1 MFKKIMTMKKE
12 YINPE
17 LEVVDLKMNCT
28 LMAGSPLQKNNDTVD
43 DENEILAPIFVF
55 DE

>member
-1 MFKKIMTMKKE
+1 MKKE

-28 LMAGSPLQKNNDTVD
+28 LMAGSPTAPLDDTNGQSN
-43 DENEILAPIFVF
+43 ENALAPVFVF
-55 DE
+55 EE

>member
-1 MFKKIMTMKKE
+1 MEDAKMKKE

-28 LMAGSPLQKNNDTVD
+28 LMAGSPTAPLDDTNPQS
-43 DENEILAPIFVF
+43 NEDALAPGFVF